1 MMWSLL
7 ISVDCDVSTQY
18 CQSSPGN
25 EVEQINVQ
33 IHVLLG
39 SIAIGWDSTAVI
51 SASYGSGSLWSV
63 TALLSCCYVFLI
75 ISIQKINH
83 KQIN

>member
-7 ISVDCDVSTQY
+7 ISVDYDVSTQY

-39 SIAIGWDSTAVI
+39 SVAIGWDSTAVI

-63 TALLSCCYVFLI
+63 AALLSCCYVF
-75 ISIQKINH
+75 
-83 KQIN
+83 